1 MNKDFERAR
10 LKLII
15 PRDNTLFRETLE
27 KGALRPLLSRSPDTV
42 EREMDDL
49 IVRLLAPRSQ
59 DDERH
64 ILFDLEALLNLYLD
78 RFEQA
83 LPHEIQG
90 TLISP

>member
-1 MNKDFERAR
+1 
-10 LKLII
+10 
-15 PRDNTLFRETLE
+15 
-27 KGALRPLLSRSPDTV
+27 
-42 EREMDDL
+42 MDDL

-83 LPHEIQG
+83 LPHEIQHP
-90 TLISP
+90 LISP